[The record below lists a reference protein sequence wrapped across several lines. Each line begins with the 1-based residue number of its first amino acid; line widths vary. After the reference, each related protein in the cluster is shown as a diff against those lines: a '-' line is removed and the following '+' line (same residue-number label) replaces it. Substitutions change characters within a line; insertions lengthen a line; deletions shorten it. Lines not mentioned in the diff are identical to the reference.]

1 MTKILSTTALIAFF
15 GAATAFSPAHHQRAS
30 SSLPAVEELASS
42 AMQQSSELHGAVV
55 GPFSGLLEGHH
66 PAQFD
71 TDGGIMM
78 TEHLDEPNLKP
89 GKGFIPP
96 SPMKEAA
103 ANASVLAVSAAA
115 LHEKKRSRPVPVCYM
130 D

>member
-15 GAATAFSPAHHQRAS
+15 GAATAFSPPITKEHRRLCLQ
-30 SSLPAVEELASS
+30 
-42 AMQQSSELHGAVV
+42 HGAVV